1 MAMKLLLNQLLILSF
16 NGIWSNKI
24 YLIGSLVYIHLC
36 ISLFINILY
45 ISLYF
50 SQNDCFMFMMPKNI
64 FSPVLVRW
72 DAFLI
77 IVI

>member
-24 YLIGSLVYIHLC
+24 YLIRSLVYIFTFKY
-36 ISLFINILY
+36 LFINILY

-50 SQNDCFMFMMPKNI
+50 SQNYCFMFMMPKNI
-64 FSPVLVRW
+64 FSPVLRLRQTFW
-72 DAFLI
+72 
-77 IVI
+77 